1 MHKQNGVPGFLQACD
16 TLKRTM
22 KPLFS
27 VLLMLLLIL
36 VAILLSPNTQTNS
49 PNKSSL
55 WAYKVSRAGASQ
67 FEDLFSISM
76 SQIQLLIFTILTAG
90 EHKQIHLCS
99 KVLNFWTVM
108 NFVGP
113 NSGGVKGEC
122 IEKGSGKQILT
133 LKVGRKQREWDNHKK
148 EFNRKL

>member
-1 MHKQNGVPGFLQACD
+1 
-16 TLKRTM
+16 
-22 KPLFS
+22 
-27 VLLMLLLIL
+27 MLLLIL
-36 VAILLSPNTQTNS
+36 VTILLSPNTQTNS

-76 SQIQLLIFTILTAG
+76 SQIQLPIFTIMTPG
-90 EHKQIHLCS
+90 ENKQIHLCS

-113 NSGGVKGEC
+113 NSGGVKGEWYGKRMNWKRLWKTNFN
-122 IEKGSGKQILT
+122 IKGGEEAKRM
-133 LKVGRKQREWDNHKK
+133 G
-148 EFNRKL
+148 